1 MIQFQNV
8 KKSYGGIK
16 VIEDF
21 SLEVSDGQ
29 IFGLLGLPDTG
40 KSTLV
45 NLLMGLYP
53 LDSGK
58 IMIDDM
64 EAGSGLRRLK
74 RRLGYVPNIPGAYPQ
89 MRVGEYLEF
98 FASCYS
104 MEES

>member
-21 SLEVSDGQ
+21 SLEVSDDQ

-45 NLLMGLYP
+45 NLLYGAL
-53 LDSGK
+53 S
-58 IMIDDM
+58 
-64 EAGSGLRRLK
+64 
-74 RRLGYVPNIPGAYPQ
+74 LG
-89 MRVGEYLEF
+89 
-98 FASCYS
+98 
-104 MEES
+104 

>member
-21 SLEVSDGQ
+21 SLEVSDDQ

-45 NLLMGLYP
+45 NLLMGFIPWIAVIFL
-53 LDSGK
+53 L
-58 IMIDDM
+58 MIW
-64 EAGSGLRRLK
+64 K
-74 RRLGYVPNIPGAYPQ
+74 QVPD
-89 MRVGEYLEF
+89 
-98 FASCYS
+98 
-104 MEES
+104 

>member
-21 SLEVSDGQ
+21 SLEVSDDQ

-53 LDSGK
+53 LDSGH
-58 IMIDDM
+58 IFIDDM

-74 RRLGYVPNIPGAYPQ
+74 RRLGYVPNIPGVYPQ
-89 MRVGEYLEF
+89 MRVGF
-98 FASCYS
+98 SDKDKSGMA
-104 MEES
+104 

>member
-21 SLEVSDGQ
+21 SLEVSDDQ

-45 NLLMGLYP
+45 NLLMIWRQAPDCG
-53 LDSGK
+53 DSSEDWAMCP
-58 IMIDDM
+58 IF
-64 EAGSGLRRLK
+64 R
-74 RRLGYVPNIPGAYPQ
+74 
-89 MRVGEYLEF
+89 
-98 FASCYS
+98 
-104 MEES
+104 ESTPR